1 MVRFLYD
8 IAAML
13 FIFSAKIRKV
23 VETSKF
29 TQLFLVQLLIFANYN
44 AVYRVFRIFVISSE
58 DDEFYTI

>member
-44 AVYRVFRIFVISSE
+44 AVYGVFRIFVISSE
-58 DDEFYTI
+58 YDELHTI